1 MGRDKAALPFRGE
14 ALLQRVVRRVRAAV
28 SDVVVVARPGQ
39 DVPALPADVRVVRD
53 EVEDKGPLGGLAPG
67 LRASRADAVFAC
79 ACDAPF
85 VGAAAIAHVFDRLGA
100 ADVAI
105 VEEAGRPCPLFAVYR
120 PSVAARIERLIS
132 EGRLRPVYLLDEAPS
147 VRIDAEELRAADP
160 DLRSLVNCNTAE
172 AYDAA
177 LAAAGPTV
185 RVEFFDV
192 ARLRAGVASVD
203 VEGRTLGEA
212 MADAASRLPG
222 IVPEIVADPRAGALS
237 PHFRASLGGR
247 RFVESPST
255 PLADGDSVLLVSAQ
269 AGG

>member
-1 MGRDKAALPFRGE
+1 MGRDKASLPFRGE
-14 ALLQRVVRRVRAAV
+14 TLLERVVRRIRPVV
-28 SDVVVVARPGQ
+28 DDVVVVARKGQ
-39 DVPALPADVRVVRD
+39 ALPPLPADVRIVRD
-53 EVEDKGPLGGLAPG
+53 DVEDMGPLGGLAPG

-85 VGAAAIAHVFDRLGA
+85 VGGAAVAHVFGRLGG

-120 PSVAARIERLIS
+120 PSVAARIERLIA
-132 EGRLRPVYLLDEAPS
+132 ERRLRPVYLLDEAPS
-147 VRIDAEELRAADP
+147 VRVDAEDLRAFDP

-177 LAAAGPTV
+177 LAATGPSV

-192 ARLRAGVASVD
+192 ARIRAGAAFVD

-212 MADAASRLPG
+212 LADAASRCPG
-222 IVPEIVADPRAGALS
+222 IVPEIVADPAVGALS

-247 RFVESPST
+247 LFVDAPST
-255 PLADGDSVLLVSAQ
+255 PLAEGDSVLLINAQ